1 MFLHPFMQGVLTMV
15 VDMSSF
21 GEMLMS
27 RPAGREA
34 IMGAAAYIFDGLKE
48 TETISLDF
56 SKVKMLAPSWADE
69 FITGLKSRHNNTIDY
84 INTENPS
91 VKASLKT
98 VLEPID
104 VTKYKR

>member
-1 MFLHPFMQGVLTMV
+1 MV

-34 IMGAAAYIFDGLKE
+34 FLGASAYLFDGLKDGD
-48 TETISLDF
+48 TVSLDF
-56 SKVKMLAPSWADE
+56 ENVKVLAPSWADE
-69 FITGLKSRHNNTIDY
+69 FITGLKTKFNVNLEYLH
-84 INTENPS
+84 TENQS
-91 VKASLKT
+91 VSASLKT

-104 VTKYKR
+104 VTKYKKVV

>member
-1 MFLHPFMQGVLTMV
+1 ML

-34 IMGAAAYIFDGLKE
+34 FLGASAYIFNNLNSSDSLQ
-48 TETISLDF
+48 LDF
-56 SKVKMLAPSWADE
+56 SNVKVLTPSWADE
-69 FITGLKSRHNNTIDY
+69 FITGLKSKYKVKIEYLNTQ
-84 INTENPS
+84 NPS
-91 VKASLKT
+91 VEASLKT

-104 VTKYKR
+104 VTKYQKVV